1 MKIDQNGQTRF
12 RLHPDKGAIQVPD
25 NYICSITMHA
35 SKGEANSQIHRI
47 SSCISA
53 IRTLPGSTAR
63 QQVSDFGM
71 RAADLR
77 WTHTDGRR
85 RDFPGFRP
93 GRPSSGLLRMCQL
106 SMQGSIIYESRFR
119 DAPRVRGLHAGRAVR
134 LTHTRCSDRV
144 PVNAACPRCFPKR
157 FAAVTAGPAGC

>member
-77 WTHTDGRR
+77 WTHTDG
-85 RDFPGFRP
+85 
-93 GRPSSGLLRMCQL
+93 LRV
-106 SMQGSIIYESRFR
+106 SDHNFTSIMI
-119 DAPRVRGLHAGRAVR
+119 DK
-134 LTHTRCSDRV
+134 
-144 PVNAACPRCFPKR
+144 PVARMER
-157 FAAVTAGPAGC
+157 SEIRE